1 MSDDFKKNLDLALG
15 NAKRLTNKILIDGKL
30 ISAKSSNKIKVVNP
44 STGEQ
49 IGEAPQCDKHDVDVA
64 VSSAE
69 TAFHKWKKIPARER
83 GKMMTAAA
91 RKLEE
96 RRSEIETLLALDT
109 GNALRTQAKPETA
122 ASIELTHMFAGLAGE
137 IKGENYPPNIPNTIH
152 YTTKDP
158 IGVVCAIIP
167 WNAPLFLTVA
177 KIAPAIVAG
186 NTVVLKTAE
195 QAPFCA
201 LLVCEI
207 LQQELP
213 PGVLN
218 VISGYGEE
226 CGEPLIAHEKVRKVT
241 FTGSFSVGKII
252 ASKAAPKLCPVTLEL
267 GGKNPNIIMSDAD
280 LEIAIPGV
288 IDGMRYTRQGQACTA
303 GSRVYIHEKIYDKV
317 LEGAVERLSK
327 LKMGNALDETS
338 DIGAIISEEQLKRT
352 LYYMDIAKKNSS
364 TKILHGGN
372 QSKGGEYKDGFYYEP
387 TLLSGLP
394 VSSPVCQEE
403 VFGPVACVIPFKSFD
418 EVMKSANDT
427 QFGLSA
433 VLWTKDLSRA
443 LQFVDEI
450 EAGFVQ
456 VNQCV
461 APRANVSYGGIKMS
475 GLGKEYAFD
484 SMMNHFTQSKTV
496 LINRGKSN
504 IDV

>member
-1 MSDDFKKNLDLALG
+1 VSDNFKQNFDLALG
-15 NAKRLTNKILIDGKL
+15 NAKRLSNKILIDGKL
-30 ISAKSSNKIKVVNP
+30 TSAKSSNKIKVINP

-49 IGEAPQCDKHDVDVA
+49 IGEAPQCDKTDVDTA
-64 VSSAE
+64 VNFAE
-69 TAFHKWKKIPARER
+69 NAFHKWKKIPARER

-96 RRSEIETLLALDT
+96 RKIEIETLLALDT

-226 CGEPLIAHEKVRKVT
+226 CGEPLITHEKVRKVT

-303 GSRVYIHEKIYDKV
+303 GSRVYIHEKIFDQV
-317 LEGAVERLSK
+317 LNGAVEKLSK
-327 LKMGNALDETS
+327 LKMGNALDENS
-338 DIGAIISEEQLKRT
+338 DVGAIISEEQLNRT

-364 TKILHGGN
+364 TKILHGGS
-372 QSKGGEYKDGFYYEP
+372 QSKGGEYKDGFYYQP

-403 VFGPVACVIPFKSFD
+403 VFGPVACAIPFKNFD

-504 IDV
+504 IDN

>member
-15 NAKRLTNKILIDGKL
+15 NAKRLSNKILIDRKL
-30 ISAKSSNKIKVVNP
+30 ISAKSSNKIKVINP

-49 IGEAPQCDKHDVDVA
+49 IGEAPQCDAHDVNTAVA
-64 VSSAE
+64 SAE

-96 RRSEIETLLALDT
+96 RRDEIETLLALDT

-201 LLVCEI
+201 LLVSEI

-213 PGVLN
+213 PGILN

-317 LEGAVERLSK
+317 LEGAVEKLSK

-352 LYYMDIAKKNSS
+352 LYYICLLYTSPSPRDRTRSRMPSS
-364 TKILHGGN
+364 
-372 QSKGGEYKDGFYYEP
+372 
-387 TLLSGLP
+387 
-394 VSSPVCQEE
+394 
-403 VFGPVACVIPFKSFD
+403 A
-418 EVMKSANDT
+418 
-427 QFGLSA
+427 
-433 VLWTKDLSRA
+433 
-443 LQFVDEI
+443 
-450 EAGFVQ
+450 
-456 VNQCV
+456 
-461 APRANVSYGGIKMS
+461 
-475 GLGKEYAFD
+475 
-484 SMMNHFTQSKTV
+484 
-496 LINRGKSN
+496 
-504 IDV
+504 